1 MKTYIINIQLIIVFL
16 LYSNLHIIAQQE
28 AQYTQYMY
36 NTSII
41 NPAYTGSEE
50 TFKITL
56 LHRSQW
62 INVPGAP
69 ITQTLN
75 IEGILKENL
84 GFSLN
89 VSKDAIGPSEDFIID
104 ANIAYHIQLNAYGKL
119 ALGLKAGMSKFSLDL
134 TKGNLNPNQTL
145 ATSNNV
151 NKTFSRVGA
160 GLYYYADRTYRK
172 IAIAHLLETKYENL
186 DLNINYS
193 FKNHY
198 YIIAG
203 TIIDIGSN
211 TRFKPALLAKVA
223 SGAPLSLDLSANFLL
238 NEKFILGA
246 AYRLDAAVSGLLG
259 FYASNSI
266 FLGYAYD
273 YTTNFKNE
281 YTGGTHEICIRINF
295 SRSSIYKSPRFF

>member
-1 MKTYIINIQLIIVFL
+1 MKTHIINIKLIIVFL
-16 LYSNLHIIAQQE
+16 LSCNLNIIAQQE

-50 TFKITL
+50 VFKISL

-62 INVPGAP
+62 LNVPGAP
-69 ITQTLN
+69 ITQTIN
-75 IEGILKENL
+75 IEGILTENL
-84 GFSLN
+84 GVSLN

-104 ANIAYHIQLNAYGKL
+104 ANIAYHIRLNAYGKL

-145 ATSNNV
+145 VTSNNI
-151 NKTFSRVGA
+151 NKTFSRIGA
-160 GLYYYADRTYRK
+160 GLYYYTDRTYLG
-172 IAIAHLLETKYENL
+172 ISVPNLLETKYENL
-186 DLNINYS
+186 VLNINYN

-203 TIIDIGSN
+203 TIVDIGPN
-211 TRFKPALLAKVA
+211 TWFKPALLAKVA
-223 SGAPLSLDLSANFLL
+223 SGAPISLDLSANFLR

-246 AYRLDAAVSGLLG
+246 AYRLDAAISGLLG
-259 FYASNSI
+259 FYVSKNL

>member
-1 MKTYIINIQLIIVFL
+1 
-16 LYSNLHIIAQQE
+16 
-28 AQYTQYMY
+28 MY

-41 NPAYTGSEE
+41 NPAYTGSEK
-50 TFKITL
+50 TFKISL

-62 INVPGAP
+62 VNVPGAP

-84 GFSLN
+84 GASLN
-89 VSKDAIGPSEDFIID
+89 ISKDAIGPSQDFIID
-104 ANIAYHIQLNAYGKL
+104 ANIAYHIQLNAYGKI
-119 ALGLKAGMSKFSLDL
+119 ALGIKAGVSKFNLDL
-134 TKGNLNPNQTL
+134 SQGNLNPNQTMV
-145 ATSNNV
+145 TSNNIT
-151 NKTFSRVGA
+151 KTFSRIGA
-160 GLYYYADRTYRK
+160 GLYYYTDKTYLGVSVPN
-172 IAIAHLLETKYENL
+172 LLESKYENL
-186 DLNINYS
+186 DLNINYNL
-193 FKNHY
+193 KNHY

-203 TIIDIGSN
+203 TIFDIGEN

-223 SGAPLSLDLSANFLL
+223 SGTPLSLDLSANFLF

-246 AYRLDAAVSGLLG
+246 AYRLDAAVSALLG
-259 FYASNSI
+259 FHASNNI

-281 YTGGTHEICIRINF
+281 YTGGTHELCIRINF